1 MVSDHVERLEKASCK
16 IPCPYLKGAT
26 KPYKTSHESCTF
38 QYLEAK
44 KCQDILRRHPI
55 SINFSLWVVS
65 DVVFPPSFPIHPWY
79 ESGRH
84 ELSCVLLYGLKPS
97 FYRCCINSVS
107 HNYCIDRFHSYSNG
121 AKIFFNGSKPMIPTQ
136 FAMVPTSTSEFGSEN
151 SVWLPVSQVTEG
163 ATCLKR

>member
-1 MVSDHVERLEKASCK
+1 MIAAGTICMVPNAMVVVSNHVERLEKASCK

-38 QYLEAK
+38 QYLEVK
-44 KCQDILRRHPI
+44 KCQDIGDIQFLSI
-55 SINFSLWVVS
+55 SPCGRFQMLFSS
-65 DVVFPPSFPIHPWY
+65 VFSKSPLI

-84 ELSCVLLYGLKPS
+84 ELSCVLLYGLKPP

-121 AKIFFNGSKPMIPTQ
+121 AKVFLTAPS
-136 FAMVPTSTSEFGSEN
+136 
-151 SVWLPVSQVTEG
+151 L
-163 ATCLKR
+163 

>member
-65 DVVFPPSFPIHPWY
+65 DVVFLRLFQFTLDMSQDAM
-79 ESGRH
+79 
-84 ELSCVLLYGLKPS
+84 
-97 FYRCCINSVS
+97 NS
-107 HNYCIDRFHSYSNG
+107 H
-121 AKIFFNGSKPMIPTQ
+121 AFFFMG
-136 FAMVPTSTSEFGSEN
+136 
-151 SVWLPVSQVTEG
+151 
-163 ATCLKR
+163 